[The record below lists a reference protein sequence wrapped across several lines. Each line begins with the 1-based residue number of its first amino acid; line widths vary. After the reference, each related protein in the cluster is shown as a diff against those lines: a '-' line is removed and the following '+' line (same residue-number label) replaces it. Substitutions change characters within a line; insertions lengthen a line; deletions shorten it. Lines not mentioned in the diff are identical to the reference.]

1 MKKNKKK
8 CKLIKFV
15 CEINTQNKNKKTFCS
30 KSKPQ
35 FSFCKVCYFH
45 VKVVSNEGESM
56 LVLFKF
62 KIKVHI
68 LGQINDFE

>member
-1 MKKNKKK
+1 MWNKYTK
-8 CKLIKFV
+8 
-15 CEINTQNKNKKTFCS
+15 TKTFCS

-68 LGQINDFE
+68 LGQIIGFWIKDTYVHCDRIHFP